1 MTVHYE
7 QRSIHKRTAAHS
19 TRLALFGSHS
29 SVARSNSGM
38 CASDPRP
45 WLALGDLLLR
55 SALFRLIVRFRSDPR
70 PWLALGDLLLGSAHF
85 GLSGDLRATRLHTRP
100 PGLERAYVVV
110 TMLLTFETQKQ
121 FTVGTH
127 RAGIQL
133 VGISKSRTRR
143 KLHTVRANRRGP
155 GVSVVV
161 LSPSWAGSIPHSPRS
176 IGPIRW
182 GRVTQMLVKAFCF

>member
-1 MTVHYE
+1 M
-7 QRSIHKRTAAHS
+7 
-19 TRLALFGSHS
+19 
-29 SVARSNSGM
+29 
-38 CASDPRP
+38 
-45 WLALGDLLLR
+45 
-55 SALFRLIVRFRSDPR
+55 RFRSETMARAWRSPS
-70 PWLALGDLLLGSAHF
+70 PFSTLPAHCALPIRSEAVARAWRSPSRF
-85 GLSGDLRATRLHTRP
+85 CTLSGDLRATRLHTRP